1 MDSKFDIRPTFNIET
16 SKAFSVADVYY
27 RLTSKGQLVNQN
39 IRKVILDIP
48 VSSFAFAGIN
58 DFPYCLIISNNLL
71 LVYDM
76 AFIKPSITRVLPI
89 SNVKNICYLNN
100 IIYLQKNNI
109 VYLYNFLENK
119 LLHKV
124 EFSDM
129 QTLDFAYKISQKKLS
144 LDLQGSNLKDDN
156 FYILSHCGTTIYF
169 NNIMTL
175 DIIKEI
181 DLSNDI
187 NSNDKIFIEKIG
199 IGRDN
204 SIQVYVAN
212 YGMIYLNIKLTIEG
226 EFITVLNLVPL

>member
-39 IRKVILDIP
+39 IRRVILDIP
-48 VSSFAFAGIN
+48 VSAFAFAEVFS
-58 DFPYCLIISNNLL
+58 FPYCLVISNNQL
-71 LVYDM
+71 LVYDTS
-76 AFIKPSITRVLPI
+76 FTKPSIIRVLPI
-89 SNVKNICYLNN
+89 NNVRNICYLND
-100 IIYLQKNNI
+100 ILYLQKNNI

-119 LLHKV
+119 LLHKI

-144 LDLQGSNLKDDN
+144 LDLQGSNSKNDN
-156 FYILSHCGTTIYF
+156 LYILSHCGTIIYF
-169 NNIMTL
+169 NDIMTL
-175 DIIKEI
+175 DVIKKI

-187 NSNDKIFIEKIG
+187 NSDDKIFIEKIG
-199 IGRDN
+199 IGQDN

-226 EFITVLNLVPL
+226 EFITVFNLIPL